1 MEDLLT
7 TIVDFVTGEIFNDA
21 TKVFGL
27 VAFIGLLLQ
36 RKRIEQIFTGTVRTM
51 LGWIV
56 LFAGVVMLF
65 NNVNPA
71 TEILR
76 HAFAGE
82 YEAEILARAAEGQ
95 SAIFFSDYGPQIGL
109 IMVGAFIVNLFLAR
123 VTKMKVVW
131 MTMNLLLQNTWFALA
146 ILITVTPWSLAT
158 NVLIAILFLGFW
170 HTFIPYL
177 TLPWSRK
184 VIGNDDFTLGH
195 AIHTSTILTAWLGGK
210 IGKEDDSTEDLDLPE
225 RLEFVSDPVIMTTV
239 IFLFIYLVGT
249 IFAGPAWVKETYA
262 GGGNVWLWL
271 ILTAIT
277 GAAGMSILLYGVK
290 MLLADLVA
298 AFKGIA
304 DKLVPGATL
313 ALDMPVFFGYAPN
326 ALMIGFIVHL
336 VVGTIIMFI
345 MLAVSPQ
352 NIVFPAIVPAFFEGG
367 TAAIFGN
374 ATGGKRGA
382 ILGGVISAVLCYGG
396 LTTLLQVAQPMADY
410 ARQFPL
416 SDYSVVFN
424 VLGHALKFVTGL
436 F

>member
-1 MEDLLT
+1 MDIIT
-7 TIVDFVTGEIFNDA
+7 SIVDFITGEIFNDA

-36 RKRIEQIFTGTVRTM
+36 RKKIEQIFTGTMRTM
-51 LGWIV
+51 LGWLV
-56 LFAGVVMLF
+56 LFAGVGMLF

-76 HAFAGE
+76 HGFARG
-82 YEAEILARAAEGQ
+82 YEADILARAAEGQ
-95 SAIFFSDYGPQIGL
+95 SAFFFSDYGAQIGL
-109 IMVGAFIVNLFLAR
+109 IMVGAFIVNLLLAR
-123 VTKMKVVW
+123 FTRMKIVW

-146 ILITVTPWSLAT
+146 ILITVTPWSLTT
-158 NVLIAILFLGFW
+158 NVIIAIFFLGFW
-170 HTFIPYL
+170 HTFIPWV

-195 AIHTSTILTAWLGGK
+195 AIHTSTILTAWLGKK
-210 IGKEDDSTEDLDLPE
+210 IGKENDSTEDLKLPE
-225 RLEFVSDPVIMTTV
+225 RLSFMSDPVIMTTI
-239 IFLFIYLVGT
+239 IFLFIYLVGI
-249 IFAGPAWVKETYA
+249 IFAGPAWVRETYA
-262 GGGNVWLWL
+262 GGRNPWIWITLS
-271 ILTAIT
+271 AIT

-290 MLLADLVA
+290 MLLAELVA

-304 DKLVPGATL
+304 AKIVPGAVP

-326 ALMIGFIVHL
+326 ALMIGFMVHL
-336 VVGTIIMFI
+336 VTGVLIMFG
-345 MLAVSPQ
+345 MAAWSPQ

-382 ILGGVISAVLCYGG
+382 VLGGVISAVLCYGG
-396 LTTLLQVAQPMADY
+396 LTTLLAVAQPMADY

-416 SDYSVVFN
+416 SDYTIVFN
-424 VLGHALKFVTGL
+424 ALGHALQWVVGL

>member
-1 MEDLLT
+1 MDILQS
-7 TIVDFVTGEIFNDA
+7 IVDFVTGEIFNDA

-36 RKRIEQIFTGTVRTM
+36 RKRIEQVFTGTLRTM

-76 HAFAGE
+76 HAFARE

-109 IMVGAFIVNLFLAR
+109 IMVGAFIVNLILAR
-123 VTKMKVVW
+123 VTKMKIVW

-146 ILITVTPWSLAT
+146 ILITVTPWSLTT

-170 HTFIPYL
+170 HTFIPWV

-195 AIHTSTILTAWLGGK
+195 AIHTSTVLTAWLGSK
-210 IGKEDDSTEDLDLPE
+210 IGKEDDSTEDLELSD
-225 RLEFVSDPVIMTTV
+225 RLSFVSDPVIMTTI
-239 IFLFIYLVGT
+239 IFLFIYLVGV
-249 IFAGPAWVKETYA
+249 IFAGPAWVRDTYA
-262 GGGNVWLWL
+262 GGSNPWIWM
-271 ILTAIT
+271 ILSAVT

-290 MLLADLVA
+290 MLLAELVA

-304 DKLVPGATL
+304 NRVVPGAVP

-336 VVGTIIMFI
+336 VTGTIIMFI
-345 MLAVSPQ
+345 MAAISPQ
-352 NIVFPAIVPAFFEGG
+352 NIVFPAIVPSFFEGG

-382 ILGGVISAVLCYGG
+382 VLGGVISAVLCYGG
-396 LTTLLQVAQPMADY
+396 LTTLLNVAQPMADY

-424 VLGHALKFVTGL
+424 ALGHVLKFVTGL